1 MVEEIIEHSFA
12 AWPGIQRLRIEPKP
26 KPSNNTRNKI
36 NLRLCCLVRYNE
48 TFSGVRRQSIDG
60 TQKMIILNK
69 SSGFGIRI
77 NNEKPTFQFLLQKI

>member
-12 AWPGIQRLRIEPKP
+12 AWSGIQRLRIEPKP

-48 TFSGVRRQSIDG
+48 TFSGVLRQSIDG
-60 TQKMIILNK
+60 TQKNDHFELK
-69 SSGFGIRI
+69 FRFRPSH
-77 NNEKPTFQFLLQKI
+77 QQ